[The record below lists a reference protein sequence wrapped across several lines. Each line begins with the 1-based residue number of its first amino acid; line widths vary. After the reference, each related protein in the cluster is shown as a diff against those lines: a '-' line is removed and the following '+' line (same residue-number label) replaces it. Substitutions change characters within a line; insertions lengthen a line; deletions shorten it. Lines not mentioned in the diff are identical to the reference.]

1 MSQLV
6 KYRANDG
13 VEVTLTPQTVA
24 SYIATGNADADPKDV
39 VRFMATCR
47 ARGLNPLAGDC
58 YMTVYRNRQ
67 TGQKSVS
74 TVVSKDYFVRT
85 AAAQESFDGMEAGV
99 VVYRPRTGEQE
110 MRVGTI
116 VGKASEQLVGGWATV
131 YDKRRSHPT
140 TVTVQLSE
148 YDTGKSLWKSKPATM
163 IRKVALVQA
172 LRETYPA
179 QFGGVYD
186 RDEMPDEMPQAPAQ
200 VVEAEPAPEPSPEPK
215 PATEPE
221 PEPPADLYEHD
232 VEF

>member
-13 VEVTLTPQTVA
+13 IEVTLTPQTVA
-24 SYIATGNADADPKDV
+24 AYIATGNASADPKDV

-99 VVYRPRTGEQE
+99 VVYKPRTARWSRGSGPSSARPR
-110 MRVGTI
+110 
-116 VGKASEQLVGGWATV
+116 SSWWAAG
-131 YDKRRSHPT
+131 RGST
-140 TVTVQLSE
+140 TSAA
-148 YDTGKSLWKSKPATM
+148 AT
-163 IRKVALVQA
+163 R
-172 LRETYPA
+172 P
-179 QFGGVYD
+179 
-186 RDEMPDEMPQAPAQ
+186 
-200 VVEAEPAPEPSPEPK
+200 
-215 PATEPE
+215 
-221 PEPPADLYEHD
+221 
-232 VEF
+232 